1 MGETAAANRYLG
13 IYLRDHMAGA
23 IAGLELA
30 KRSLASNRDDEL
42 GTFLAGLVRE
52 IEEDRRTLEDV
63 MGRLGVSTSA
73 VKNAAGWA
81 AEKVGRLKLN
91 GRLSGYSPLSRL
103 EELEAL
109 NAGVQAKATLWRTL
123 RRISPPELG
132 DVDLDG
138 LLARAERQSEA
149 ILEQHDRAAEAIRGG

>member
-1 MGETAAANRYLG
+1 MNRYLG

-23 IAGLELA
+23 IGGLELA
-30 KRSLASNRDDEL
+30 KRSLASNRENEF
-42 GTFLAGLVRE
+42 GTFLAGIVRE

-63 MGRLGVSTSA
+63 MKRLRVSTSS
-73 VKNAAGWA
+73 VKNTAVWA

-109 NAGVQAKATLWRTL
+109 NAGVQAKRTLWRTL
-123 RRISPPELG
+123 RRLSPPELDG
-132 DVDLDG
+132 VDLAEVE
-138 LLARAERQSEA
+138 ARAERQSA
-149 ILEQHDRAAEAIRGG
+149 SILEQHDRAAEAIGATGGGG